1 MKLNL
6 ITALCNRNGYS
17 VQAAV
22 VRIREMC
29 RAIDYGSFPTE
40 LIMESGLK
48 PKHTLELL
56 EYYDDYMDEQDL
68 RMEDAQEQNF
78 G

>member
-22 VRIREMC
+22 VCIREMC

-56 EYYDDYMDEQDL
+56 EYYDDYMDEQNL
-68 RMEDAQEQNF
+68 RMEDIQDGNV
-78 G
+78 

>member
-22 VRIREMC
+22 VCIRGMC
-29 RAIDYGSFPTE
+29 RAIDYGTSPTE
-40 LIMESGLK
+40 IIIDSGLN
-48 PKHTLELL
+48 PRLTPELQS
-56 EYYDDYMDEQDL
+56 YYDDYMDEQDL
-68 RMEDAQEQNF
+68 RMEDVYDGNV
-78 G
+78 

>member
-22 VRIREMC
+22 VCIREMC

-40 LIMESGLK
+40 LIIESGLK

-56 EYYDDYMDEQDL
+56 EYYDDYMDEQNL
-68 RMEDAQEQNF
+68 RMEDIQDGNV
-78 G
+78 

>member
-29 RAIDYGSFPTE
+29 RAIDYGGFPTE

-56 EYYDDYMDEQDL
+56 EYYDDYMDEQNL
-68 RMEDAQEQNF
+68 RMEDLHDGNV
-78 G
+78 